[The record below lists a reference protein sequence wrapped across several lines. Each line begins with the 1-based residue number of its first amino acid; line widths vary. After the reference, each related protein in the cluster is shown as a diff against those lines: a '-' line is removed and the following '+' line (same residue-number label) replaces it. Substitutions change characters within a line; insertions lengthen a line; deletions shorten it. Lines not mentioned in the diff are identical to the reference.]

1 MEKEWIGLDFETY
14 GAVDLTVHGLER
26 YVADKSFQPLLAAV
40 VRNGHSYSHHT
51 VLDFA
56 KNFEGAVARL
66 LTEVTEAE
74 KIVAH
79 NAGFE
84 RRVLQALGIDLPA
97 SKFIDSAV
105 VARAAGAGGKLE
117 AAAPQLLGSEKLASG
132 WDLIK
137 LFSIPGKYQEE
148 NGSRFFDPK
157 IVLDHPDEWGTF
169 KEYCKL
175 DAKLGLRLA
184 LSKFNTIGRREQ
196 LYQAVTM
203 EMNQLGWPV
212 DVKLVEEMQRR
223 YLENVE
229 VAVAEFRERY
239 NAEELNLNSL
249 KQLKEWC
256 LKRGIKATSFNE
268 KNVEKLRS
276 RVLKRLDTM
285 DDTDERFTDYCE
297 VVELLN
303 TKQLLGGSSLK
314 KLQVIL
320 DTVGADGRLRDQ
332 YLHIGAGQTWRT
344 TGRSVQ
350 MQNLKRLKEPA
361 NMDELWQDA
370 NEWDNEKLAEN
381 LRQVFTSSRPDGQL
395 IVGDFSSVESRGL
408 AWLAGEQWKLH
419 AYAQGKDL
427 YKVLASK
434 IYSVHYDDVL
444 KSQRQVGKVGEL
456 SCGYG
461 AGAGA
466 VNSFAENMGVE
477 FSDGE
482 AAQLVKDWRDANP
495 NVVELWNV
503 LDEALHE
510 ALCRTYGS
518 VIRKRVGPHADYLVK
533 VFPSK
538 TPETLVIQHPGA
550 KSLTVELLDNNDDL
564 VLTRVFHGCYQRGRN
579 IGYYKPSERKT
590 GALWKNH
597 FTDPK
602 TKQVMFYTIYG
613 GKLAGILT
621 QSFCRELFFQALE
634 AAHRWVAHV
643 PNVDLIGQ
651 FHDEIVLDWWPGERG
666 ITLNQAKRD
675 LERIMSRTS
684 VVGFPMAC
692 EVKSDYRYTK

>member
-1 MEKEWIGLDFETY
+1 MKDKWIGLDFETY

-26 YVADKSFQPLLAAV
+26 YAADKSFQPLLAGV
-40 VRNGHSYSHHT
+40 VWFGGNYYLHT
-51 VLDFA
+51 MLDFVQDYD
-56 KNFEGAVARL
+56 GSVARL
-66 LTEVTEAE
+66 RSAVDEAE
-74 KIVAH
+74 MIVAH

-84 RRVLQALGIDLPA
+84 RRVLQAIGIDLPA

-117 AAAPQLLGSEKLASG
+117 AAAPQLLGTDKLASG

-148 NGSRFFDPK
+148 NGSRFFDPR
-157 IVLDHPDEWGTF
+157 IVEDHPDEWATF
-169 KEYCKL
+169 KEYCRL

-184 LSKFNTIGRREQ
+184 LSEFNTVDTRE
-196 LYQAVTM
+196 LGYQAVTM

-212 DVKLVEEMQRR
+212 DVELVEEMQRR

-229 VAVAEFRERY
+229 VAVEDFRHNY
-239 NAEELNLNSL
+239 DAVELNLNSL

-256 LKRGIKATSFNE
+256 LERGIKATSFDE
-268 KNVEKLRS
+268 KNVEKLRK
-276 RVLKRLDTM
+276 RILKRVDTM
-285 DDTDERFTDYCE
+285 EHTDERFTDYCE

-361 NMDELWQDA
+361 NMNLLWKDTHG
-370 NEWDNEKLAEN
+370 WDNEKLAEN
-381 LRQVFTSSRPDGQL
+381 LRQVFTSSHGDGQL

-408 AWLAGEQWKLH
+408 AWLAGEQWKLDS
-419 AYAQGKDL
+419 YAQGKDL

-495 NVVELWNV
+495 KVVNLWDR
-503 LDEALHE
+503 LDSLLHE
-510 ALCRTYGS
+510 ALDSAVGAAARTL
-518 VIRKRVGPHADYLVK
+518 VGPRANYMVQ

-538 TPETLVIQHPGA
+538 TPTTLIIQHPGA
-550 KSLTVELLDNNDDL
+550 KSLTVELLDHNGV
-564 VLTRVFHGCYQRGRN
+564 VLTRVFHGCYRRGRN

-590 GALWKNH
+590 GDLWKNH

-634 AAHRWVAHV
+634 TTYEWVRGV
-643 PNVDLIGQ
+643 RNVDLIGQ
-651 FHDEIVLDWWPGERG
+651 FHDEIVLDWWPDKQGLT
-666 ITLNQAKRD
+666 INQAKGD
-675 LERIMSRTS
+675 LERIMSNTN